1 MKTIFKILDNNQI
14 ESHRFYG
21 QVRMDV
27 ERTLKRFPPS
37 RKKKTFERIFYLFIF
52 VLLLK
57 IILIRIELNYKKNLL
72 LLLLKF

>member
-37 RKKKTFERIFYLFIF
+37 RKKKLLKEFFIYLFIF
-52 VLLLK
+52 LLLK